1 MTRRIAIVGGG
12 ITGLAAAHRLGE
24 LAAEAS
30 GAPPEVAI
38 FEAAPRAGGIVST
51 AREGGLTFEEGP
63 DSFITDKPEALA
75 LLTRLGLQDQV
86 RGTRPEFRRSFVV
99 RNGRPVA
106 TPEGFYLLAPTRL
119 GPVFASPLFSPLG
132 KLRMALEPFV
142 PARSPRGEDDDE
154 SLASFVTRRLGKET
168 LERIAQAMVGGIYG
182 AAPEDLSLGATFP
195 RFLAL
200 EREYGS
206 VIKGLQ
212 RTRPGSTA
220 PPGVGLQAA
229 GASGPR
235 YGLFATLAGGL
246 QGLTDTLVS
255 RLPAGA
261 LRLGSMVDSVAPLP
275 GGGWSVTTRDRA
287 PGTFDALILAL
298 PAAGAAQLAEAFDPA
313 LGAALSAFTAGSS
326 VTLSLAYPA
335 SSIAHPLDGAG
346 LVVPRAEGPALSG
359 LIGLS
364 FTHRKFEQR
373 APEGTAL
380 LRLFFDEAALAL
392 DDDALAARG
401 HKAVSALLGASQA
414 PIARHAAR
422 WPGGMPRY
430 RVGHRTRVRAARAAA
445 ARHPGLALA
454 GNSYEGVG
462 LPDCVRDG
470 EAAARAVFEEPPRR
484 D

>member
-1 MTRRIAIVGGG
+1 VTRRIAIVGGG

-24 LAAEAS
+24 LAAAAS
-30 GAPPEVAI
+30 SPPPELAV
-38 FEAAPRAGGIVST
+38 FEARPRAGGIVST
-51 AREGGLTFEEGP
+51 VHEGALTFEEGP

-75 LLTRLGLQDQV
+75 LLTRLGLQGRV

-119 GPVFASPLFSPLG
+119 GPVFTSPLFSPLG

-142 PARSPRGEDDDE
+142 PPRAPRGEDDDE
-154 SLASFVTRRLGKET
+154 SLASFVTRRLGQET

-200 EREYGS
+200 ERQYGS
-206 VIKGLQ
+206 VIRGLKK
-212 RTRPGSTA
+212 TRPGATA
-220 PPGVGLQAA
+220 PPGVGTSAA
-229 GASGPR
+229 GVSGPR
-235 YGLFATLAGGL
+235 YGLFATLEGGL
-246 QGLTDTLVS
+246 QGLTDALAS
-255 RLPAGA
+255 RLPAGT
-261 LRLGSMVDSVAPLP
+261 LRLGTAVESAAPAPGGSWSVAA
-275 GGGWSVTTRDRA
+275 GGRA
-287 PGTFDALILAL
+287 PEAFDALILAL
-298 PAAGAAQLAEAFDPA
+298 PAAGAARLVMGFDPA
-313 LGAALSAFTAGSS
+313 LAGALAAFTSGSS
-326 VTLSLAYPA
+326 VTLSLAYPETA
-335 SSIAHPLDGAG
+335 IAHPLDGAG

-373 APEGTAL
+373 APEGIAL
-380 LRLFFDEAALAL
+380 LRLFFDEAALGL
-392 DDDALAARG
+392 EDDALAARG
-401 HKAVSALLGASQA
+401 HAAVAALLGASQA
-414 PIARHAAR
+414 PVARHAAR

-430 RVGHRTRVRAARAAA
+430 RVGHRARVRAARALA

-470 EAAARAVFEEPPRR
+470 EAVAAAIFEGYLRR

>member
-1 MTRRIAIVGGG
+1 VTRRIAIVGGG

-24 LAAEAS
+24 LAAS
-30 GAPPEVAI
+30 GAPLEVVV

-51 AREGGLTFEEGP
+51 VHEGGLTFEEGP

-75 LLTRLGLQDQV
+75 LLTRLGMTDQL
-86 RGTRPEFRRSFVV
+86 RGTRPDFRRSFVV
-99 RNGRPVA
+99 RNGRPVP
-106 TPEGFYLLAPTRL
+106 TPDGFYLLAPTRL

-132 KLRMALEPFV
+132 KLRMALEPFI
-142 PARSPRGEDDDE
+142 PPRPPRGEDDDE

-195 RFLAL
+195 RFLGL
-200 EREYGS
+200 EREHGS
-206 VIKGLQ
+206 VIRGLK
-212 RTRPGSTA
+212 RTRPGATA
-220 PPGVGLQAA
+220 PPGVGTSAA
-229 GASGPR
+229 GVSGPR
-235 YGLFATLAGGL
+235 YGLFATLQGGL
-246 QGLTDTLVS
+246 QGLTDALAS
-255 RLPAGA
+255 RLPAGT
-261 LRLGSMVDSVAPLP
+261 LRLGWAVEAVAPAP
-275 GGGWSVTTRDRA
+275 GGWSVTVQNRA
-287 PGTFDALILAL
+287 PESFDALILAL
-298 PAAGAAQLAEAFDPA
+298 PAAVAARLTAAFDPA
-313 LGAALSAFTAGSS
+313 LAAALGAFTSGSS

-335 SSIAHPLDGAG
+335 QAIAHPLDGAG

-380 LRLFFDEAALAL
+380 LRLFFDEAALGL
-392 DDDALAARG
+392 DEDALAARG
-401 HKAVSALLGASQA
+401 HAAVERLLGASQ
-414 PIARHAAR
+414 PPVARHAAR

-430 RVGHRTRVRAARAAA
+430 RVGHRARVRAARVAA
-445 ARHPGLALA
+445 ARLPGLALA

-470 EAAARAVFEEPPRR
+470 ESAARAVFEGLARH